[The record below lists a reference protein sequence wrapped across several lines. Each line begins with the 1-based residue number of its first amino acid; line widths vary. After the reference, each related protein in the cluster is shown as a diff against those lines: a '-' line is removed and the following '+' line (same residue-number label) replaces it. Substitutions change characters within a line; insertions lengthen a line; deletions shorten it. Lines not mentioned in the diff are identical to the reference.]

1 MIGWVLF
8 SRKDVAAAEQAL
20 SADEQGVRDEIGFLA
35 LHQALADRFFPGTSV
50 LHTRLRY
57 ALFVPW
63 LMLHAEGNTK
73 NLRKSSLRL
82 TQQLAAANEGGVIG
96 QRILP
101 REPAQTPA
109 MIYWSALGR
118 WDILQPRMDGIVPT
132 RDQVMKRIALAA
144 KSSASNRLE
153 IDGERIADWETSP
166 FVSSLPKPP
175 NKFLQD
181 ATDMNFTLLKREQD
195 FLRDKLMAVKREDGK
210 QSLLGVLA
218 EKQINVIGAD
228 IAWHTTI
235 QQAAADE
242 DKAYLKLAQQA
253 SSLAGIGRAVYAAL
267 VEKAKNQDDGARNH
281 EYWEHLCAM
290 CEEHDQAALALDLQK
305 LQAALPTLPSSL
317 LKVLDDTKKWFG
329 GQRKNL
335 NGLEEIYRST
345 EVQRK
350 GRKARLGPS
359 EGAKR
364 RRAEW
369 NTPQMPY
376 PKAEPLHYR
385 WFRVRQLLNDLNG
398 H

>member
-20 SADEQGVRDEIGFLA
+20 RADEQGVRDEIGFLA

-63 LMLHAEGNTK
+63 LMLHAQGDTK
-73 NLRKSSLRL
+73 RLRESSLRL
-82 TQQLAAANEGGVIG
+82 TQQLAAANESGIIG

-101 REPAQTPA
+101 REPVQTPS

-144 KSSASNRLE
+144 KNSASNRLE
-153 IDGERIADWETSP
+153 IDGERIAEAEASP
-166 FVSSLPKPP
+166 FVRLPEPP
-175 NKFLQD
+175 AGFLRD
-181 ATDMNFTLLKREQD
+181 TDTLNFNLLEREKK
-195 FLRDKLMAVKREDGK
+195 FLRDKLMAVLRDDKK
-210 QSLLGVLA
+210 QSLLGRLA
-218 EKQINVIGAD
+218 EQSVDVSESDA
-228 IAWHTTI
+228 AWHVTV
-235 QQAAADE
+235 QQAADEE
-242 DKAYLKLAQQA
+242 DKRYLKLAQQA

-267 VEKAKNQDDGARNH
+267 VEKVKNQDDGTK
-281 EYWEHLCAM
+281 EKKYWELLGAM
-290 CEEHDQAALALDLQK
+290 CEEHHQMAVALDLQT
-305 LQAALPTLPSSL
+305 LQTALPNLPSSL
-317 LKVLDDTKKWFG
+317 LCILGKTKEWLG
-329 GQRKNL
+329 GQRKSL
-335 NGLEEIYRST
+335 NGLGEIYCDV

-398 H
+398 K